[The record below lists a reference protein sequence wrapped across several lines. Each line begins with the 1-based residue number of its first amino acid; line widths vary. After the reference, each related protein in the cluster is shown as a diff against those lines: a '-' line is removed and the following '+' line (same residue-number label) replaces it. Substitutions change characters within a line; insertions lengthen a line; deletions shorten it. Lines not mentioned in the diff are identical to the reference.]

1 MCMHPDMD
9 AQVAETCHVGMHVC
23 SALED

>member
-1 MCMHPDMD
+1 MHPDMD

-23 SALED
+23 SALQD